1 MKYTTNLTEGNIRN
15 ELLILMFP
23 LLLGNILQQLYNTI
37 DAIIVGRFVSQTA
50 FAAVGVAGT
59 IMNLFI
65 FVLSG
70 SCTGISIIF
79 AHFYGAGDLSSFRK
93 ESFLAT
99 VFGIILTLGLSICA
113 IFILSPLLNLIHTPQ
128 EVSSIAISYLNIIFC
143 GLIATYFYNLLSAAL
158 RAVGNTKAALIILMF
173 SMIINTVLDIVFVA
187 VCDFGIQ
194 GAASA
199 TVLSQ
204 TLASILCFIYIRKN
218 ISFLLF
224 GREDMKFEWKLLKL
238 TISYSLISALH
249 QSSLYIGKLL
259 VQGAVNL
266 MGTDMITAYTATTR
280 IEGFANSFGDSGTE
294 AISIFVAQNTGN
306 ENRKRAKQG
315 FYTGLIILVC
325 LGIGLSLIMYFFAR
339 TTIEFMTNNSNSR
352 IMINGIEYMK
362 TIAIFYV
369 LCFIGS
375 AFVGWY
381 RGSGKVNIP
390 VIGTILHISIRVIIS
405 YLFIQQFGLKT
416 IAFATGIGWLSVVT
430 FQYIIFYRSKKIER

>member
-1 MKYTTNLTEGNIRN
+1 MKYTTNLTEGNIKR
-15 ELLILMFP
+15 ELFILMLP

-65 FVLSG
+65 FILSG

-79 AHFYGAGDLSSFRK
+79 AHFYGANDLSSFRR

-99 VFGIILTLGLSICA
+99 IFGATLTFVLSICS
-113 IFILSPLLNLIHTPQ
+113 IFILSPLLNIINTPH
-128 EVSSIAISYLNIIFC
+128 EVASIAKSYLNIIFC
-143 GLIATYFYNLLSAAL
+143 GLIATYFYNLLSATL
-158 RAVGNTKAALIILMF
+158 RAVGNTKSALIILMF
-173 SMIINTVLDIVFVA
+173 SMIMNTVLDLVFVA
-187 VCDFGIQ
+187 VCNFGIQ
-194 GAASA
+194 GAAFA

-204 TLASILCFIYIRKN
+204 TLASLLCFVYIRKN

-224 GREDMKFEWKLLKL
+224 KREDMKFEWKLLKL

-259 VQGAVNL
+259 VQGAVNI
-266 MGTDMITAYTATTR
+266 MGTDMITSYTATTR
-280 IEGFANSFGDSGTE
+280 IEGFANSFGDSGAE

-306 ENRKRAKQG
+306 KDRKRAKQG

-325 LGIGLSLIMYFFAR
+325 LGIGLSLIMYFFSE
-339 TTIEFMTNNSNSR
+339 TTVGLMMSNTNND
-352 IMINGIEYMK
+352 IMINGVEYMK
-362 TIAIFYV
+362 TISIFYV

-390 VIGTILHISIRVIIS
+390 VIGTILHISIRVILS
-405 YLFIQQFGLKT
+405 YLLIQRFGLKSV
-416 IAFATGIGWLSVVT
+416 AFATGIGWVSVVL
-430 FQYIIFYRSKKIER
+430 FQYIVFYMLKE

>member
-1 MKYTTNLTEGNIRN
+1 MKYTTNLTEGNIKR
-15 ELLILMFP
+15 ELFILMLP

-65 FVLSG
+65 FILSG

-79 AHFYGAGDLSSFRK
+79 AHFYGANDLSSFRK

-99 VFGIILTLGLSICA
+99 IFGATLTFVLSIFS
-113 IFILSPLLNLIHTPQ
+113 ILILSPLLNIINTPH
-128 EVSSIAISYLNIIFC
+128 EVASIATSYLNIIFC
-143 GLIATYFYNLLSAAL
+143 GLIATYFYNLLSATL
-158 RAVGNTKAALIILMF
+158 RAVGNTKSALIILMF
-173 SMIINTVLDIVFVA
+173 SMIMNTVLDLVFVA
-187 VCDFGIQ
+187 VYNFGIQ
-194 GAASA
+194 GAAFA

-204 TLASILCFIYIRKN
+204 TFASLLCFIYIRKN

-224 GREDMKFEWKLLKL
+224 KKEDIKFEWKLLKL

-259 VQGAVNL
+259 VQGAVNI

-280 IEGFANSFGDSGTE
+280 IEGFANSFGDSGAE

-306 ENRKRAKQG
+306 KDRKRAKQG
-315 FYTGLIILVC
+315 FYTGLIIMVC
-325 LGIGLSLIMYFFAR
+325 LGICLSLIMYFFSETA
-339 TTIEFMTNNSNSR
+339 IGLMMSNTNNE
-352 IMINGIEYMK
+352 IMRNGAEYME

-390 VIGTILHISIRVIIS
+390 VIGTILHISIRVILS
-405 YLFIQQFGLKT
+405 YLLIQRFGLKSV
-416 IAFATGIGWLSVVT
+416 AFATGIGWVFVVL
-430 FQYIIFYRSKKIER
+430 FQYIIFYLSKE

>member
-1 MKYTTNLTEGNIRN
+1 MKYTTNLTEGYIKK
-15 ELLILMFP
+15 ELVILMFP

-79 AHFYGAGDLSSFRK
+79 AHFYGASDLSSFRK

-99 VFGIILTLGLSICA
+99 IFGITLTLGLSICS
-113 IFILSPLLNLIHTPQ
+113 IFMLSPLLNLIHTPQ
-128 EVSSIAISYLNIIFC
+128 EVSNIAIPYLNIIFC

-158 RAVGNTKAALIILMF
+158 RAVGNTKATLIILML

-224 GREDMKFEWKLLKL
+224 RKEDMKFEWKLLRL
-238 TISYSLISALH
+238 TLSYSLISALH

-266 MGTDMITAYTATTR
+266 MGADMITAYTATTK
-280 IEGFANSFGDSGTE
+280 IEGFANSFGDSGAE
-294 AISIFVAQNTGN
+294 AISIFVAQNLGN

-315 FYTGLIILVC
+315 FYTGLIILLC
-325 LGIGLSLIMYFFAR
+325 LGIGLSLIMYFSAKAG
-339 TTIEFMTNNSNSR
+339 IKFMMNNANDR
-352 IMINGIEYMK
+352 IMVNGIEYMK

-390 VIGTILHISIRVIIS
+390 VIGTVLHISIRVIIS
-405 YLFIQQFGLKT
+405 YLFIQQFALKT
-416 IAFATGIGWLSVVT
+416 IAFATGIGWVSVVT
-430 FQYIIFYRSKKIER
+430 FQYIIFCRSKK

>member
-1 MKYTTNLTEGNIRN
+1 MRYTTNLTEGNIKK
-15 ELLILMFP
+15 ELFILMLP

-65 FVLSG
+65 FILSG

-79 AHFYGAGDLSSFRK
+79 AHFYGANELSLFRK

-99 VFGIILTLGLSICA
+99 FFGAIFTFALSICS
-113 IFILSPLLNLIHTPQ
+113 IFILSPLLNIINTPH
-128 EVSSIAISYLNIIFC
+128 EVASIATSYLKIIFC
-143 GLIATYFYNLLSAAL
+143 GLIATYFYNLLSATL

-173 SMIINTVLDIVFVA
+173 SMIINTVLDLVFVA

-194 GAASA
+194 GAAFA
-199 TVLSQ
+199 TILSQ
-204 TLASILCFIYIRKN
+204 MLASILCFIYIRKN

-224 GREDMKFEWKLLKL
+224 RKEDMKFEWKLLKL

-259 VQGAVNL
+259 VQGAVNI

-280 IEGFANSFGDSGTE
+280 IEGFANSFGDSGAE

-306 ENRKRAKQG
+306 KDKKRAKQG
-315 FYTGLIILVC
+315 FYMGLVIMVC
-325 LGIGLSLIMYFFAR
+325 LVSGLSLIMYFFAK
-339 TTIEFMTNNSNSR
+339 TTIEFMMSSASNE
-352 IMINGIEYMK
+352 IMRNGIEYMK

-369 LCFIGS
+369 FCFIGS

-390 VIGTILHISIRVIIS
+390 VIGTMLHISIRVILS
-405 YLFIQQFGLKT
+405 YLFIQKFGLKSV
-416 IAFATGIGWLSVVT
+416 AFASGIGWISVVL
-430 FQYIIFYRSKKIER
+430 FQYIIFYLSKE

>member
-1 MKYTTNLTEGNIRN
+1 MKYTTNLTEGYIKK
-15 ELLILMFP
+15 ELVILMFP

-79 AHFYGAGDLSSFRK
+79 AHFYGASDLSSFRK

-99 VFGIILTLGLSICA
+99 IFGITLTLGLSICS

-128 EVSSIAISYLNIIFC
+128 EVSNIAIPYLNIIFC

-158 RAVGNTKAALIILMF
+158 RAVGNTKATLIILML

-224 GREDMKFEWKLLKL
+224 RKEDMKFEWKLLRL
-238 TISYSLISALH
+238 TLSYSLISALH

-266 MGTDMITAYTATTR
+266 MGADIITAYTATTR
-280 IEGFANSFGDSGTE
+280 IEGFANSFGDSGAE
-294 AISIFVAQNTGN
+294 AISIFVAQNLGN

-315 FYTGLIILVC
+315 FYTGLIILLC
-325 LGIGLSLIMYFFAR
+325 LGIGLSLIMYFSAKAG
-339 TTIEFMTNNSNSR
+339 IKFMMNNANDR
-352 IMINGIEYMK
+352 IMVNGIEYMK

-405 YLFIQQFGLKT
+405 YLFIQQFALKT
-416 IAFATGIGWLSVVT
+416 IAFATGIGWVSVVT
-430 FQYIIFYRSKKIER
+430 FQYIIFCRSKK

>member
-1 MKYTTNLTEGNIRN
+1 M
-15 ELLILMFP
+15 
-23 LLLGNILQQLYNTI
+23 
-37 DAIIVGRFVSQTA
+37 
-50 FAAVGVAGT
+50 
-59 IMNLFI
+59 
-65 FVLSG
+65 
-70 SCTGISIIF
+70 
-79 AHFYGAGDLSSFRK
+79 
-93 ESFLAT
+93 
-99 VFGIILTLGLSICA
+99 
-113 IFILSPLLNLIHTPQ
+113 HTPQ

-143 GLIATYFYNLLSAAL
+143 GFITTYFYNLLSVAL

-173 SMIINTVLDIVFVA
+173 SMIINTILDIIFVA

-194 GAASA
+194 GVAFA

-204 TLASILCFIYIRKN
+204 TLVSILCFTYIRKN

-259 VQGAVNL
+259 VQRAVNL

-280 IEGFANSFGDSGTE
+280 IEGFANSFGDSGAE

-325 LGIGLSLIMYFFAR
+325 LGIGLSLIMYFFAK
-339 TTIEFMTNNSNSR
+339 TTIEFMMNNANNK

-362 TIAIFYV
+362 TIAILYV

-375 AFVGWY
+375 SFVGWY

-390 VIGTILHISIRVIIS
+390 VIGTILHISIRVILS

-416 IAFATGIGWLSVVT
+416 IAFATGIGWVSVVT
-430 FQYIIFYRSKKIER
+430 FQYIIFYRSKK

>member
-1 MKYTTNLTEGNIRN
+1 MKYTTNLTEGNIKR
-15 ELLILMFP
+15 ELFILMLP

-65 FVLSG
+65 FILSG

-79 AHFYGAGDLSSFRK
+79 AHFYGANDLSSFRK

-99 VFGIILTLGLSICA
+99 IFGATLTFVLSIFS
-113 IFILSPLLNLIHTPQ
+113 ILILSPLLNIINTPH
-128 EVSSIAISYLNIIFC
+128 EVASIATSYLNIIFC
-143 GLIATYFYNLLSAAL
+143 GLIATYFYNLLSATL
-158 RAVGNTKAALIILMF
+158 RAVGNTKSALIILMF
-173 SMIINTVLDIVFVA
+173 SMIMNTVLDLVFVA
-187 VCDFGIQ
+187 VCNFGIQ
-194 GAASA
+194 GAAFA

-204 TLASILCFIYIRKN
+204 TLASLLCFIYIRKN

-224 GREDMKFEWKLLKL
+224 KKEDMKFEWKLLKL

-259 VQGAVNL
+259 VQGAVNI

-280 IEGFANSFGDSGTE
+280 IEGFANSFGDSGAE

-306 ENRKRAKQG
+306 KDRKRAKQG
-315 FYTGLIILVC
+315 FYTGLIIMVC
-325 LGIGLSLIMYFFAR
+325 LGIGLSLIMYFFSETA
-339 TTIEFMTNNSNSR
+339 IGLMMSNTNNE
-352 IMINGIEYMK
+352 IMRNGAEYME

-390 VIGTILHISIRVIIS
+390 VIGTILHISIRVILS
-405 YLFIQQFGLKT
+405 YLLIQRFSLKSV
-416 IAFATGIGWLSVVT
+416 AFATGIGWVFVVL
-430 FQYIIFYRSKKIER
+430 FQYIIFYLSKE

>member
-1 MKYTTNLTEGNIRN
+1 MKYTTNLTEGNIKR
-15 ELLILMFP
+15 ELFILMLP

-65 FVLSG
+65 FILSG

-79 AHFYGAGDLSSFRK
+79 AHFYGANDLSSFRK

-99 VFGIILTLGLSICA
+99 IFGATLTFVLSIFS
-113 IFILSPLLNLIHTPQ
+113 ILILSPLLNIINTPH
-128 EVSSIAISYLNIIFC
+128 EVASIATSYLNIIFC
-143 GLIATYFYNLLSAAL
+143 GLIATYFYNLLSATL
-158 RAVGNTKAALIILMF
+158 RAVGNTKSALIILMF
-173 SMIINTVLDIVFVA
+173 SMIMNTVLDLVFVA
-187 VCDFGIQ
+187 VCNFGIQ
-194 GAASA
+194 GAAFA

-204 TLASILCFIYIRKN
+204 TLASLLCFIYIRKN

-224 GREDMKFEWKLLKL
+224 KKEDMKFEWKLLKL

-259 VQGAVNL
+259 VQGAVNI

-280 IEGFANSFGDSGTE
+280 IEGFANSFGDSGAE

-306 ENRKRAKQG
+306 KDRKRAKQG
-315 FYTGLIILVC
+315 FYTGLIIMVC
-325 LGIGLSLIMYFFAR
+325 LGIGLSLIMYFFSETA
-339 TTIEFMTNNSNSR
+339 IGLMMSNTNNE
-352 IMINGIEYMK
+352 IMRNGAEYME

-390 VIGTILHISIRVIIS
+390 VIGTILHISIRVILS
-405 YLFIQQFGLKT
+405 YLLIQRFGLKSV
-416 IAFATGIGWLSVVT
+416 AFATGIGWVFVVL
-430 FQYIIFYRSKKIER
+430 FQYIIFYLSKE

>member
-1 MKYTTNLTEGNIRN
+1 MKYTTNLTEGNIKR
-15 ELLILMFP
+15 ELFILMLP

-65 FVLSG
+65 FILSG

-79 AHFYGAGDLSSFRK
+79 AHFYGANDLSSFRK

-99 VFGIILTLGLSICA
+99 IFGATLTFVLSIFS
-113 IFILSPLLNLIHTPQ
+113 ILILSPLLNIINTPQ
-128 EVSSIAISYLNIIFC
+128 EVASIATSYLNIIFC
-143 GLIATYFYNLLSAAL
+143 GLIATYFYNLLSATL
-158 RAVGNTKAALIILMF
+158 RAVGNTKSALLILMF
-173 SMIINTVLDIVFVA
+173 SMIMNTVLDLVFVA
-187 VCDFGIQ
+187 VCNFGIQ
-194 GAASA
+194 GAAFA

-204 TLASILCFIYIRKN
+204 TLASLLCFIYIRKN

-224 GREDMKFEWKLLKL
+224 KKEDMKFEWKLLKL

-259 VQGAVNL
+259 VQGAVNI

-280 IEGFANSFGDSGTE
+280 IEGFANSFGDSGAE

-306 ENRKRAKQG
+306 KDRKRAKQG

-325 LGIGLSLIMYFFAR
+325 LGIGLSLIMYFFSETA
-339 TTIEFMTNNSNSR
+339 IGLMMSNTNNE
-352 IMINGIEYMK
+352 IMRNGAEYME

-390 VIGTILHISIRVIIS
+390 VIGTILHISIRVILS
-405 YLFIQQFGLKT
+405 YLLIQRFGLKSV
-416 IAFATGIGWLSVVT
+416 AFATGIGWIFVVL
-430 FQYIIFYRSKKIER
+430 FQYIIFYLSKE

>member
-1 MKYTTNLTEGNIRN
+1 MKYTTNLTEGNIKR
-15 ELLILMFP
+15 ELFILMLP

-65 FVLSG
+65 FILSG

-79 AHFYGAGDLSSFRK
+79 AHFYGANDLSSFRK

-99 VFGIILTLGLSICA
+99 IFGTTLTFILSIFS
-113 IFILSPLLNLIHTPQ
+113 IFILSPLLNMINTPHD
-128 EVSSIAISYLNIIFC
+128 VASIATSYLNIIFC
-143 GLIATYFYNLLSAAL
+143 GLIATYFYNLLSATL
-158 RAVGNTKAALIILMF
+158 RAVGNTKSALIILMF
-173 SMIINTVLDIVFVA
+173 SMIMNTVLDLVFVA
-187 VCDFGIQ
+187 VCNFGIQ
-194 GAASA
+194 GAAFA

-204 TLASILCFIYIRKN
+204 TLASLLCFAYIRKK

-224 GREDMKFEWKLLKL
+224 RKEDMKLEWKLLKL

-259 VQGAVNL
+259 VQGAVNI

-280 IEGFANSFGDSGTE
+280 IEGFANSFGDSGAE

-306 ENRKRAKQG
+306 KDRKRAKQG
-315 FYTGLIILVC
+315 FYTGLIIMLC
-325 LGIGLSLIMYFFAR
+325 LGIGLSLIMYFFSR
-339 TTIEFMTNNSNSR
+339 TTIGFMMSNTNNE
-352 IMINGIEYMK
+352 IIKNGVEYMK
-362 TIAIFYV
+362 TISIFYI

-390 VIGTILHISIRVIIS
+390 VIGTILHISIRVILS
-405 YLFIQQFGLKT
+405 YLLIQRFGLRSV
-416 IAFATGIGWLSVVT
+416 AFATGMGWISVVL
-430 FQYIIFYRSKKIER
+430 FQYIIFYFSKE

>member
-1 MKYTTNLTEGNIRN
+1 MKYTTNLTEGNIKR
-15 ELLILMFP
+15 ELFILMLP

-65 FVLSG
+65 FILSG

-79 AHFYGAGDLSSFRK
+79 AHFYGANDLSSFRK

-99 VFGIILTLGLSICA
+99 IFGATLTFVLSICS
-113 IFILSPLLNLIHTPQ
+113 IFILSPLLNIINTPQ
-128 EVSSIAISYLNIIFC
+128 EVASIATSYLNIIFC
-143 GLIATYFYNLLSAAL
+143 GLIATYFYNLLSATL
-158 RAVGNTKAALIILMF
+158 RAVGNTKSALLILMF
-173 SMIINTVLDIVFVA
+173 SMIMNTVLDLVFVA
-187 VCDFGIQ
+187 VCNFGIQ
-194 GAASA
+194 GAAFA

-204 TLASILCFIYIRKN
+204 TLASLLCFIYIRKN

-224 GREDMKFEWKLLKL
+224 KKEDMKFEWKLLKL

-259 VQGAVNL
+259 VQGAVNI

-280 IEGFANSFGDSGTE
+280 IEGFANSFGDSGAE

-306 ENRKRAKQG
+306 KDRKRAKQG

-325 LGIGLSLIMYFFAR
+325 LGIGLSLIMYFFSK
-339 TTIEFMTNNSNSR
+339 TTVGLMMSNTNND
-352 IMINGIEYMK
+352 IMINSVEYMK
-362 TIAIFYV
+362 TISIFYV

-390 VIGTILHISIRVIIS
+390 VIGTILHISIRVILS
-405 YLFIQQFGLKT
+405 YLLIQRFGLKSV
-416 IAFATGIGWLSVVT
+416 AFATGIGWISVVL
-430 FQYIIFYRSKKIER
+430 FQYIIFYLSKE